1 MIKKSKIIVAVLG
14 ALCAMP
20 VLAADAVTPSHK
32 EGIHVIPKTA
42 EYTVTS
48 NVALV
53 SNYLYRGISQT
64 GANPAIQGG
73 FDLGHASGF
82 YAGVWGSSI
91 SWLSDA
97 GTGITNAGTEIDTYA
112 GYKGTAGSVGYDVGY
127 LRYNYP
133 GTYPAGV
140 TKADTDEVY
149 AGVTYSILTA
159 KISYSLGD
167 TFGISK
173 AQGTTY
179 AELNASYPVGE
190 TGYSLTGHVG
200 KQTYKGATADTNTA
214 GSLTYTDYKVG
225 VTKDFSGYVVGLA
238 YSDTNAVKAAYTA
251 SNKILSK
258 AATVVSLSRT
268 F

>member
-1 MIKKSKIIVAVLG
+1 MIIKSKIALAVLG
-14 ALCAMP
+14 AFCAMP
-20 VLAADAVTPSHK
+20 VMAADAVTPSHK
-32 EGIHVIPKTA
+32 EGIHVIPTTA
-42 EYTVTS
+42 KYAITS

-91 SWLSDA
+91 SWISDA
-97 GTGITNAGTEIDTYA
+97 GSATNAGTEIDTYA
-112 GYKGTAGSVGYDVGY
+112 GYKGKAGSVDYDIGY

-133 GTYPAGV
+133 GTYGADK

-149 AGVTYSILTA
+149 AALTYSIVTA
-159 KISYSLGD
+159 KLSYSLGD
-167 TFGISK
+167 TFGITK

-179 AELNASYPVGE
+179 AELNASYPVGA
-190 TGYSLTGHVG
+190 TGYTLTGHVG
-200 KQTYKGATADTNTA
+200 KQNYKGATADANA
-214 GSLTYTDYKVG
+214 DGSLTYTDYKVG

-238 YSDTNAVKAAYTA
+238 YSTTNAVEKAYTVL
-251 SNKILSK
+251 NKNLGKS
-258 AATVVSLSRT
+258 ATVLSLSRT